1 MITLTRSEIRVLAEI
16 IMQRD
21 RKTDEKL
28 DDLSK
33 SARRE
38 WIDAAYE
45 IEDGYN
51 MIVRAMREGRIQ
63 R

>member
-1 MITLTRSEIRVLAEI
+1 MTLTRSEIRTLAEI
-16 IMQRD
+16 IMQRY

-28 DDLSK
+28 DDLPK